1 MMKAWINN
9 QEVEFTEGESILQVA
24 KKAGIFIPTLCAFL
38 PLNHTPGTC
47 RVCLVEIE
55 DKSAP
60 GGTRVVTSCTT
71 PMLEG
76 MRVMTRTR
84 RVRRM
89 QRLQMAWIFADH
101 DQDCASCVRYG
112 NCELQDVAMYV
123 GLKHNTCN
131 GRFTTPRPFDLTQNG
146 LLRDVNKCIR
156 CGRCVEVC
164 RQVQGISAL
173 TIDDISTHCGVGIA
187 HAKTWAE
194 SPYCVQCGQ
203 CTMVCPTGALG
214 EHDQGETAIDWFED
228 PEIKT
233 VVAFAPAARV
243 TVGDAFGM
251 DPGANTEGQMVTA
264 IKRLGADYVCDINWA
279 ADVTIMEEGTEFIER
294 LSSGGQLPMMTSC
307 CSGWVNYVEKHHPE
321 FRQNLSTTRSPQG
334 IFGALAKTWFAREHG
349 LDPEKLRFI
358 SIMPCTA
365 KKDEAAR
372 PQLSRNGMPDT
383 DLVLTVREFARLLFQ
398 HGIRLDRLPSTPF
411 DSPFMSQNTGAGAIF
426 GTTGGVMEAAL
437 RTVYR
442 KVNGRELDSVDFIPV
457 RGMEAVKEAK
467 VDLGKFGS
475 VKVAVVHGLRNA
487 EKVLSDIDSGRAD
500 YKFLEVMACP
510 GGCIDGGGTIRI
522 KNSYLSRS
530 KARMASIYKIDQH
543 RKLRRS
549 HENPD
554 VIRLYDQYLGEPGSE
569 VAHELLHTVY
579 RNRKKDPP
587 TETITEIWK
596 KVKLG

>member
-1 MMKAWINN
+1 MKAWINN
-9 QEVEFTEGESILQVA
+9 KEVEFEAGESILQAA

-47 RVCLVEIE
+47 RMCLVEVE
-55 DKSAP
+55 DAEAP
-60 GGTRVVTSCTT
+60 EGSRIVTACTT
-71 PMLEG
+71 PMEEG
-76 MRVMTRTR
+76 MRIFTRTQK
-84 RVRRM
+84 VRRM

-131 GRFTTPRPFDLTQNG
+131 GRFTSPRPFDLTQNG
-146 LLRDVNKCIR
+146 LLRDVSKCIR

-173 TIDDISTHCGVGIA
+173 TLDDISTHCGVGIS

-233 VVAFAPAARV
+233 VVAFAPAVRV

-251 DPGANTEGQMVTA
+251 EPGENVEGQIITA
-264 IKRLGADYVCDINWA
+264 IKELGADYVCDINWA
-279 ADVTIMEEGTEFIER
+279 ADVTIMEEGTEFIDR
-294 LSSGGQLPMMTSC
+294 FKNGGVLPMMTSC
-307 CSGWVNYVEKHHPE
+307 CPGWVNYVEMHHPE
-321 FRQNLSTTRSPQG
+321 FRNNLSTTRSPQG

-349 LDPEKLRFI
+349 LDPERLRFI

-372 PQLSRNGMPDT
+372 AQLSRNGMPDT
-383 DLVLTVREFARLLFQ
+383 DLVLTVREFARLLYQ
-398 HGIRLDRLPSTPF
+398 HGIKLDRLEASAY

-426 GTTGGVMEAAL
+426 GATGGVMEAAL
-437 RTVYR
+437 RTVC
-442 KVNGRELDSVDFIPV
+442 KQVTGKDLDSIDFIPA
-457 RGMEAVKEAK
+457 RGMEAIKEAR
-467 VDLGKFGS
+467 VDLGEAGS
-475 VKVAVVHGLRNA
+475 VKIAVVHGLKNA
-487 EKVLSDIDSGRAD
+487 EKLLKRIASGEAD
-500 YKFLEVMACP
+500 YQFVEVMACP
-510 GGCIDGGGTIRI
+510 GGCIDGGGTIRL
-522 KNSYLSRS
+522 KNSYLSNARS
-530 KARMASIYKIDQH
+530 RIASIYQIDQN

-554 VIRLYDQYLGEPGSE
+554 VIRLYDEFLAKPGSE
-569 VAHELLHTVY
+569 MAHELLHTSY
-579 RNRKKDPP
+579 KNRKVKPA